1 MSQSGDDAHRRLC
14 HAWRVDDATWLA
26 VTAALT
32 ALGTAWT
39 VYAFRNRGLAS
50 GVRGAAVTLLFPA
63 MFLTDTT
70 QTAAEIGDSLLDW
83 ATGLVLSPLVWV
95 GFALFGLS
103 FVLFV
108 VSGILRNRQAPRST
122 GEVRAKEERRGLPE
136 ASRPEPAIDDDLS
149 EIEAILTKRGIS

>member
-1 MSQSGDDAHRRLC
+1 M
-14 HAWRVDDATWLA
+14 DDATWFA

-50 GVRGAAVTLLFPA
+50 GVRGAAITLLFPA
-63 MFLTDTT
+63 MYLTDTT
-70 QTAAEIGDSLLDW
+70 ETVAEIGESVLDW
-83 ATGLVLSPLVWV
+83 ATGLVFSPVVWV

-103 FVLFV
+103 VVLFV
-108 VSGILRNRQAPRST
+108 VSGLLRGRQASQGKDARPSQT
-122 GEVRAKEERRGLPE
+122 AGKEERRGLSE

-149 EIEAILTKRGIS
+149 EIEAILKKRGIS